1 MLYFLKLCYFH
12 IFIPLQ
18 CLTFFSHVE
27 DGSQEHLLV
36 FHKQTQIKAAL
47 VSLMPFNNVSRVE
60 YHFQLIFIAINYSN
74 HDAVQGS
81 DVQTRTEPPKSK
93 QQFFKAQNT

>member
-1 MLYFLKLCYFH
+1 
-12 IFIPLQ
+12 
-18 CLTFFSHVE
+18 
-27 DGSQEHLLV
+27 
-36 FHKQTQIKAAL
+36 
-47 VSLMPFNNVSRVE
+47 MPFNNVSRVE

-74 HDAVQGS
+74 HDAMQGS